1 MPSNTKENGFETLIV
16 DSLVNNN
23 GYEQGDTSEYH
34 KEYAMLLSVLG
45 GGLILFMIFQNFTP
59 ALSSI
64 TDMLSASGV
73 SGEYT
78 IILIKTLGTCF
89 LAQFAADACRD
100 AGESSLASK
109 VELAGKVAV
118 ILMALPLFEAI
129 ANTAITLI
137 GG

>member
-1 MPSNTKENGFETLIV
+1 MDILAIV
-16 DSLVNNN
+16 GLAILTAVLAALLRR
-23 GYEQGDTSEYH
+23 YH

-45 GGLILFMIFQNFTP
+45 GGLILFMVFQNFTP
-59 ALSSI
+59 ALSSV
-64 TDMLSASGV
+64 TDMLSVSGV

-78 IILIKTLGTCF
+78 VILFKTLGVCF

-109 VELAGKVAV
+109 VELAGKVTV
-118 ILMALPLFEAI
+118 ILTALPLFEAI
-129 ANTAITLI
+129 AHTAITLI

>member
-1 MPSNTKENGFETLIV
+1 MNILAIVGLAILTAVLATLMRR
-16 DSLVNNN
+16 
-23 GYEQGDTSEYH
+23 YH

-78 IILIKTLGTCF
+78 IVFWRSL
-89 LAQFAADACRD
+89 QQMPAAMP
-100 AGESSLASK
+100 ENLLWHQK
-109 VELAGKVAV
+109 
-118 ILMALPLFEAI
+118 
-129 ANTAITLI
+129 
-137 GG
+137 

>member
-1 MPSNTKENGFETLIV
+1 MNILAIVGLAILTAVLATLMRR
-16 DSLVNNN
+16 
-23 GYEQGDTSEYH
+23 YH

-78 IILIKTLGTCF
+78 IILIKTFFGAVCSRCLPRCRRIFFGIKSRTCRKSCGYF
-89 LAQFAADACRD
+89 N
-100 AGESSLASK
+100 G
-109 VELAGKVAV
+109 
-118 ILMALPLFEAI
+118 IAI
-129 ANTAITLI
+129 V
-137 GG
+137 

>member
-1 MPSNTKENGFETLIV
+1 MNILAIIGLAVLTAVLATL
-16 DSLVNNN
+16 LRR
-23 GYEQGDTSEYH
+23 YH
-34 KEYAMLLSVLG
+34 KEYAMLLSILG
-45 GGLILFMIFQNFTP
+45 GGLILFMILQNFTP
-59 ALSSI
+59 ALNTI
-64 TDMLSASGV
+64 TGMLSASGV

-78 IILIKTLGTCF
+78 IILCKTLGTCF

>member
-1 MPSNTKENGFETLIV
+1 MNILAIVGLAILTAVLATLMRR
-16 DSLVNNN
+16 
-23 GYEQGDTSEYH
+23 YH

-78 IILIKTLGTCF
+78 IILIKTLDTF
-89 LAQFAADACRD
+89 SQHFQNLRKYTVWLNRLDT
-100 AGESSLASK
+100 
-109 VELAGKVAV
+109 VPVH
-118 ILMALPLFEAI
+118 
-129 ANTAITLI
+129 TAYPHLVKL
-137 GG
+137 

>member
-1 MPSNTKENGFETLIV
+1 MNILAIVGLAILTAVLATLMRR
-16 DSLVNNN
+16 
-23 GYEQGDTSEYH
+23 YH

-59 ALSSI
+59 VLSSI

-78 IILIKTLGTCF
+78 IILIKKLGTCF

>member
-1 MPSNTKENGFETLIV
+1 MDIV
-16 DSLVNNN
+16 AIIGLAILTAVLAAVLRR
-23 GYEQGDTSEYH
+23 YH
-34 KEYAMLLSVLG
+34 QEYAILLSILG
-45 GGLILFMIFQNFTP
+45 GGLILFMIFQHFTP
-59 ALSSI
+59 VFSSI
-64 TDMLSASGV
+64 TNMISASGV
-73 SGEYT
+73 SNEYA
-78 IILIKTLGTCF
+78 IILCKTLGMCF

-100 AGESSLASK
+100 AGESSLAQK

>member
-1 MPSNTKENGFETLIV
+1 MKILAIVGLAILTAVLATLMRR
-16 DSLVNNN
+16 
-23 GYEQGDTSEYH
+23 YH

-118 ILMALPLFEAI
+118 ILMAFPLFEAI

>member
-1 MPSNTKENGFETLIV
+1 MNILAIVGLAILTAVLATLMRR
-16 DSLVNNN
+16 
-23 GYEQGDTSEYH
+23 YH

-78 IILIKTLGTCF
+78 IFFGIKSRTCRKSCGYF
-89 LAQFAADACRD
+89 N
-100 AGESSLASK
+100 G
-109 VELAGKVAV
+109 
-118 ILMALPLFEAI
+118 IAI
-129 ANTAITLI
+129 V
-137 GG
+137 

>member
-1 MPSNTKENGFETLIV
+1 MNILAIVGLAILTAVLATLMRR
-16 DSLVNNN
+16 
-23 GYEQGDTSEYH
+23 YH

-118 ILMALPLFEAI
+118 ILMALPLF
-129 ANTAITLI
+129 
-137 GG
+137 

>member
-1 MPSNTKENGFETLIV
+1 MFI
-16 DSLVNNN
+16 
-23 GYEQGDTSEYH
+23 
-34 KEYAMLLSVLG
+34 
-45 GGLILFMIFQNFTP
+45 IFQNFTP

-89 LAQFAADACRD
+89 LAQFAADACRN
-100 AGESSLASK
+100 AEMFFGVKKS
-109 VELAGKVAV
+109 ELAGKVAV

>member
-1 MPSNTKENGFETLIV
+1 MNILAIVGLAILTAVLATLMRR
-16 DSLVNNN
+16 
-23 GYEQGDTSEYH
+23 YH

-64 TDMLSASGV
+64 TDMLSSGV

-129 ANTAITLI
+129 ANTAVTLI

>member
-1 MPSNTKENGFETLIV
+1 MNILAIVGLAILTAVLATLMRR
-16 DSLVNNN
+16 
-23 GYEQGDTSEYH
+23 YH

-73 SGEYT
+73 SVEYT
-78 IILIKTLGTCF
+78 IILIKTLGTCC

>member
-1 MPSNTKENGFETLIV
+1 MNILAIVGLAILTAVLATLMRR
-16 DSLVNNN
+16 
-23 GYEQGDTSEYH
+23 YH

-100 AGESSLASK
+100 AGESLASK

>member
-1 MPSNTKENGFETLIV
+1 MNILAIVGLAILTAVLATLMRR
-16 DSLVNNN
+16 
-23 GYEQGDTSEYH
+23 YH

-45 GGLILFMIFQNFTP
+45 
-59 ALSSI
+59 SI

>member
-1 MPSNTKENGFETLIV
+1 MNILAIVGLAILTAVLATLMRR
-16 DSLVNNN
+16 
-23 GYEQGDTSEYH
+23 YH

-45 GGLILFMIFQNFTP
+45 GGLIFVYDISKFYSGLKQHYGYAVCF
-59 ALSSI
+59 
-64 TDMLSASGV
+64 GV

-109 VELAGKVAV
+109 SRTCRKSCGYFNG
-118 ILMALPLFEAI
+118 IAI
-129 ANTAITLI
+129 V
-137 GG
+137 

>member
-1 MPSNTKENGFETLIV
+1 MNILAIVGLAILTAVLATLMRR
-16 DSLVNNN
+16 
-23 GYEQGDTSEYH
+23 YH

-89 LAQFAADACRD
+89 LAFAADACRD